1 MHVVCVRWSRCPS
14 VCLVRDEP
22 RSGLESQTMVVW
34 QQLLP
39 SLGAGAACVERTSFA
54 TGVVRHPH
62 SCVYVTEPP
71 EALYL
76 CVCMCTSAYSSV
88 HLYIRIHTDRDIHI
102 ACISD
107 IDVGYPGRAG
117 DNTVLT
123 HNWLMKA
130 IAANPDEWLGGRLE
144 RGAGHGDG
152 GRR

>member
-88 HLYIRIHTDRDIHI
+88 HLYICIHTDRDIHI
-102 ACISD
+102 PCIS
-107 IDVGYPGRAG
+107 V
-117 DNTVLT
+117 
-123 HNWLMKA
+123 
-130 IAANPDEWLGGRLE
+130 
-144 RGAGHGDG
+144 
-152 GRR
+152 